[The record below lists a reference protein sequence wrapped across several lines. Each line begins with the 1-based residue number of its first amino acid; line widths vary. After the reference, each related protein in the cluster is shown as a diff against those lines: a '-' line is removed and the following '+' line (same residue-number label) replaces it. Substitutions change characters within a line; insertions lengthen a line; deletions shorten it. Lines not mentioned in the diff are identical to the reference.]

1 MRRLGLFRRKCA
13 ETETLTATCKANPSD
28 LNVHRDASLAGQPL
42 TSKSGRQLF
51 PRHGCD
57 SRDRWWPVTCT
68 NNDSRIEPLRS
79 FNHPSASR
87 TGFSVLYFC
96 LCLLLPLSRCRN
108 SERLF
113 AQSHTSS
120 ELSFQARPPLHAYGV
135 KSSTETLYL
144 FFFFF
149 LSF

>member
-1 MRRLGLFRRKCA
+1 MKRLGLFRRKCA
-13 ETETLTATCKANPSD
+13 ETETLTATCKANPCD

-42 TSKSGRQLF
+42 TSKNGRQLF

-68 NNDSRIEPLRS
+68 NNDSQVEPLRS

-96 LCLLLPLSRCRN
+96 LCFVTPTFQMQKLREAVCPITHLVRTVFPSQASSPCLRSKIIDGNSLS
-108 SERLF
+108 
-113 AQSHTSS
+113 
-120 ELSFQARPPLHAYGV
+120 
-135 KSSTETLYL
+135 
-144 FFFFF
+144 FFF
-149 LSF
+149 LLSFF